1 MAWAQTLL
9 DAVPGLVRTVLLL
22 LVIVIPL
29 SVAVELV
36 KARGIFGR
44 RTGGGRWTRRVSR
57 LLGVSEPAIMPLAAG
72 FLLGLAYGAGVILQY
87 SEDGEVSYRDRVL
100 VVLFLVACHA
110 VIEDTLIFLPLGVN
124 PLFLFVSRFVLAV
137 LLTAGAARLWP
148 ASASSAGLP
157 AARGETAE

>member
-57 LLGVSEPAIMPLAAG
+57 LLGVSEPAIMPVAAG
-72 FLLGLAYGAGVILQY
+72 FLLGLAERAGVLLQY
-87 SEDGEVSYRDRVL
+87 SDAGEVSYGDRG
-100 VVLFLVACHA
+100 VVLELLVA
-110 VIEDTLIFLPLGVN
+110 VP
-124 PLFLFVSRFVLAV
+124 S
-137 LLTAGAARLWP
+137 
-148 ASASSAGLP
+148 
-157 AARGETAE
+157 